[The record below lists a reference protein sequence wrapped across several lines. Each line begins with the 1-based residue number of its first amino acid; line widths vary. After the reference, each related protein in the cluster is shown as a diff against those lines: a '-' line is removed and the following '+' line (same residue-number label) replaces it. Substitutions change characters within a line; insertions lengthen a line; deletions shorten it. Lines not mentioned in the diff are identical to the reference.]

1 MFQESMQKAHPTQT
15 WIKDKPLGVTSY
27 TTLPPWLSQLV
38 NKRKQWETPIEQVA
52 FNTKDC
58 WAKGH

>member
-1 MFQESMQKAHPTQT
+1 MFQESMQKAYPTQT

-38 NKRKQWETPIEQVA
+38 NKRKHPLNRSLSIQRIA
-52 FNTKDC
+52 GLRATKE
-58 WAKGH
+58 